1 MIRYWNQWG
10 KERKTSGSNI
20 NFFCMVTIGVWRK
33 TKYYE
38 NREKILHFVTPFFFF
53 VHNIWGKL
61 GKVCRNIW
69 HRFAFYF
76 LPRCI
81 SFFLSL
87 CLSSCGTEKVSFLV
101 CQSSQINTTFFKTT
115 SVTLEAS
122 TIILDAEYI
131 NSSLQLMWCNLC
143 HLLASMQST

>member
-1 MIRYWNQWG
+1 MYG
-10 KERKTSGSNI
+10 
-20 NFFCMVTIGVWRK
+20 
-33 TKYYE
+33 Y
-38 NREKILHFVTPFFFF
+38 NRNMKKNKILRKQGKKFTFCNSFFFF

-69 HRFAFYF
+69 LRFAFYF

-115 SVTLEAS
+115 SVTLEVR

-131 NSSLQLMWCNLC
+131 NSSLQLMWCYFC